1 MEQEIREDTPSTELL
16 MHAFEMFDKHGL
28 IRDDLCFDPE
38 HFIDT
43 VIRPHWFDGTPN
55 EFRLGQE
62 VIISFMTYTNPLSN
76 SIASFVRLDT
86 ETGTKMA
93 VVTDE
98 NGDERKVPIFESF
111 IREKYNSD
119 KTLVEVNDSVFYG
132 RCYLKP
138 NTTLGHIVC
147 RCYIPSSGKAGYLV
161 KHYKDSRKVRFV
173 EEKDIIK
180 IE

>member
-1 MEQEIREDTPSTELL
+1 MEQEIREDAPSTELL

-38 HFIDT
+38 HFMDT

-76 SIASFVRLDT
+76 SVAEFVRLDT

-93 VVTDE
+93 VVIDE

-132 RCYLKP
+132 LCYLKP
-138 NTTLGHIVC
+138 STTLGHITC

-180 IE
+180 FE